1 MHNKRQQRIFSDGEV
16 FMKIKTFLVYMGL
29 FAGAFAFSMTG
40 YISGTRDARESTVRP
55 AKALEQK
62 VLPAEDSVGAKA
74 DAPKIAEI
82 SKEKY
87 ILRSN
92 ENKVSLFIRYSNG
105 DEQIH
110 SEYEIPVNLLPK
122 SDREKLEKGIEF
134 DSIADIIRFI
144 EDYMG

>member
-1 MHNKRQQRIFSDGEV
+1 
-16 FMKIKTFLVYMGL
+16 MKIKTFLIYGGL
-29 FAGAFAFSMTG
+29 FVGAFAFSMTG
-40 YISGTRDARESTVRP
+40 YITGARDVRENTPPPVES
-55 AKALEQK
+55 AKKEIPSEEVSVK
-62 VLPAEDSVGAKA
+62 NEDV
-74 DAPKIAEI
+74 APKLEKIT
-82 SKEKY
+82 KEKY

-134 DSIADIIRFI
+134 DSIADIIKFV

>member
-1 MHNKRQQRIFSDGEV
+1 
-16 FMKIKTFLVYMGL
+16 MKIKTFLVYAGL

-40 YISGTRDARESTVRP
+40 YISGTRDSREGAVPP
-55 AKALEQK
+55 AKAVKEVK
-62 VLPAEDSVGAKA
+62 VSESDSIGAKA
-74 DAPKIAEI
+74 TSPKIEEI

-87 ILRSN
+87 ILRAN
-92 ENKVSLFIRYSNG
+92 ENKISLFIRYSNG

-134 DSIADIIRFI
+134 DSIADIIHFI